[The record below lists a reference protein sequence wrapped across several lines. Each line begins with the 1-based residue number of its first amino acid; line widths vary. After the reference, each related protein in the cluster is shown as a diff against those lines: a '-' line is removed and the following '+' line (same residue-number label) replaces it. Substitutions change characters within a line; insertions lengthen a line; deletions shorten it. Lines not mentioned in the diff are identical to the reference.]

1 MNGKQYLKN
10 KLPMLVLNLICM
22 MALSAF
28 LLLSGNSVDSISL
41 ILFVWLLVLAGSQ
54 ALAYN
59 SRKKQME
66 KLLRLTEQLD
76 EQYLI
81 AELMS
86 LPEQADDQV
95 FYQILKLAEK
105 SMLERIGTIQR
116 ERLEYKEYIEQWI
129 HEVKTP
135 ITAMK
140 LLCENNR
147 SAFTRELL
155 AELEKTNRFIDQA
168 LYYARSEH
176 TEKDYLVR
184 EIRLFD
190 AVHQAISDNKYL
202 LQQNGV
208 QIDVQETDE
217 TVYSD
222 EKWICFILNQLIVNA
237 VKYQNE
243 QLHLT
248 IYSEHM
254 GDQIILCVR
263 DNGVGISSSDLPR
276 IFEKGFTGKNGRTAA
291 QNATGIGLY
300 LCKKLC
306 DKLGIGISATS
317 GDEGTT
323 LRLSFYINNFIH
335 QVQG

>member
-10 KLPMLVLNLICM
+10 KLPMLVLNLVCM

-291 QNATGIGLY
+291 QNATAVPEKITPA
-300 LCKKLC
+300 
-306 DKLGIGISATS
+306 SSRQPVT
-317 GDEGTT
+317 
-323 LRLSFYINNFIH
+323 
-335 QVQG
+335 

>member
-10 KLPMLVLNLICM
+10 KLPMLVLNLVCM

-190 AVHQAISDNKYL
+190 AVHGALQDAPVPCHHHRARCRFHAQKARERAACRARTCIFPRRTIVSKLHGVCRGAL
-202 LQQNGV
+202 L
-208 QIDVQETDE
+208 
-217 TVYSD
+217 
-222 EKWICFILNQLIVNA
+222 
-237 VKYQNE
+237 
-243 QLHLT
+243 
-248 IYSEHM
+248 
-254 GDQIILCVR
+254 LCVACG
-263 DNGVGISSSDLPR
+263 NGACIY
-276 IFEKGFTGKNGRTAA
+276 AA
-291 QNATGIGLY
+291 
-300 LCKKLC
+300 
-306 DKLGIGISATS
+306 
-317 GDEGTT
+317 
-323 LRLSFYINNFIH
+323 RR
-335 QVQG
+335 

>member
-10 KLPMLVLNLICM
+10 KLPMLVLNLVCM

-254 GDQIILCVR
+254 GD
-263 DNGVGISSSDLPR
+263 
-276 IFEKGFTGKNGRTAA
+276 
-291 QNATGIGLY
+291 
-300 LCKKLC
+300 
-306 DKLGIGISATS
+306 
-317 GDEGTT
+317 
-323 LRLSFYINNFIH
+323 
-335 QVQG
+335 